1 MEDLP
6 VVETSQG
13 VIVGKYLSVKGEL
26 SDKLCANFN
35 NVPFAKATR
44 FQRPESYGKWKG
56 TWDGTGK
63 YWGIRCS
70 NSFPLFLMCRLVVFF
85 MFVAD

>member
-1 MEDLP
+1 MEDSP

-35 NVPFAKATR
+35 NVPFAKAAR
-44 FQRPESYGKWKG
+44 FQRPEPYGKWTG

-63 YWGIRCS
+63 YWVS
-70 NSFPLFLMCRLVVFF
+70 QLV
-85 MFVAD
+85 